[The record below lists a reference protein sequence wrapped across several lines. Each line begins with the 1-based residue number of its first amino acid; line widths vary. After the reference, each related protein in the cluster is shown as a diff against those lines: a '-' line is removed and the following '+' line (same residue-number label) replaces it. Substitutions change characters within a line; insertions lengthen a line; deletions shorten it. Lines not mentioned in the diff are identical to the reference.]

1 MTRLVLSE
9 DSGKEFAIRGFN
21 TATSE
26 PDDAVVFY
34 DDVTKVHVVP
44 ERESFTIQVLTPEL
58 EVEMDFADAEAI
70 DDALEKFETRKVLEV
85 NFEVPKSVRITPLPV
100 SD

>member
-34 DDVTKVHVVP
+34 ADFTNVHVVP
-44 ERESFTIQVLTPEL
+44 
-58 EVEMDFADAEAI
+58 
-70 DDALEKFETRKVLEV
+70 
-85 NFEVPKSVRITPLPV
+85 
-100 SD
+100 